1 MNHFKAIFL
10 VGGPG
15 SGKDFLIHSTLNEL
29 HIKEVSMERVFT
41 AIVKESNIEELTNF
55 PSVIVNGN
63 ADNLDKIVVTKAILE
78 EMGYDTS
85 MIYVYTTDE
94 SSKSRNDFR
103 LSRGAK
109 TFTESTRKE
118 KYNSSVTNLQ
128 EYAEMFDS
136 FLLYDNSNNFIT
148 VNEEKKQEIT
158 SWLTELTE
166 TVVGFLAKSPS
177 NQAAQ
182 RWIQERVMEVGT
194 KSTAQFYNIITPGQF
209 SDKVRTY
216 AEADKIV
223 PGPKYTGKQNP
234 RDGNKY
240 TGGGVAIAGNPP
252 GSNQRVVNSE
262 ELKIPQKK
270 SKFGT
275 GRKSTKP
282 SDYASTG
289 AKSSSYGSGDI
300 GVASTSGQT
309 YEGHIP
315 PNVIRDVKDR
325 RTLGKVADLLKR
337 EKQNK
342 GKTGRIPSGENGLAP
357 QSFSGITEIVD
368 VHQTR
373 ASSFRFKD
381 KFKQAIAPPEN
392 AGPAKNYGGEGQYS
406 PSGQGP
412 MDEKK
417 KSFKKFKTNPPV
429 TPKQTGVTYGSG
441 IGNAQ
446 PNFNSSAA
454 VGMMDYKEEVGK
466 KKKLKKIKDNPN
478 TSALN
483 SVGNENETGQASLT
497 SLSPSTNESK
507 SFDRLRSG
515 ISSSV
520 NNLDKLLEN

>member
-29 HIKEVSMERVFT
+29 HIKEVSIERVFT

-262 ELKIPQKK
+262 KIPQKK

-325 RTLGKVADLLKR
+325 RTLGKDADLLKR